1 MEFGNFPTRHCVP
14 KPWLRDSQPL
24 FVRQL
29 WAPNRRRNTLAS
41 CWAET
46 SFAAWLPS
54 RKHTRAGDPLPGC
67 SAGLVSTKWVF
78 PWAVYLERLS
88 GLLCGSEVTARG
100 WTTAYAVVCL
110 HVQRACSWMPLT
122 GQSLQMNHGCFGSSG
137 SVFWRR
143 DLTLLF
149 PFYNLWNSYSRKSA
163 VKSTAKYRRV
173 CWA

>member
-1 MEFGNFPTRHCVP
+1 MCPSPDWGIPNPFLSGNSEHWT
-14 KPWLRDSQPL
+14 D
-24 FVRQL
+24 
-29 WAPNRRRNTLAS
+29 
-41 CWAET
+41 AET
-46 SFAAWLPS
+46 LSP
-54 RKHTRAGDPLPGC
+54 HAGLRPALQRGFPQGSILELETPLPGC

-122 GQSLQMNHGCFGSSG
+122 GQSLQMNHGYFGSSG